1 MVGPALER
9 TLRLVLFGDG
19 RWAAD
24 ALRRLAHGR
33 HHVVGVVV
41 RERPSDGALVDA
53 AQRLGVPVLRP
64 HDVNDPGFVECLKS
78 LEPTLGLSIAY
89 NQILRPA
96 VLESAPLG
104 FLNFH
109 AGKLPFYRGR
119 NVVNWALING
129 EAEIGVTAHFMD
141 VGIDTGDILVQRTL
155 PVGWTDTYGD
165 VLARVVEAIP
175 ALVEESVELVARGG
189 YSVRRQ
195 ADLPGTYFAGR
206 EPGDEW
212 LDWSDTSVKL
222 HNKIRAISRPAPGA
236 RTVLGGQTVIIWRA
250 FYDPAWPKY
259 VATPGQVVG
268 RDAGGAGVLVKTGD
282 STLLVQETEIDGAV
296 GAPAWPIGTRLA
308 NGHA

>member
-1 MVGPALER
+1 MVGPALES

-41 RERPSDGALVDA
+41 RERPSDGALVEA

-78 LEPTLGLSIAY
+78 LAPALGLSIAY

-141 VGIDTGDILVQRTL
+141 EG
-155 PVGWTDTYGD
+155 
-165 VLARVVEAIP
+165 IP
-175 ALVEESVELVARGG
+175 ALVEEGVELVARGG

-195 ADLPGTYFAGR
+195 ANLPGTYFAGR
-206 EPGDEW
+206 DPGDEW
-212 LDWSDTSVKL
+212 LDWSDTSVTL
-222 HNKIRAISRPAPGA
+222 RNKIRAISRPAPGA
-236 RTVLGGQTVIIWRA
+236 RTVVGGQTVIIWRA
-250 FYDPAWPKY
+250 FFDPAWPKY
-259 VATPGQVVG
+259 VAAPGQVVG

-282 STLLVQETEIDGAV
+282 STLLVQEIEVAGAV
-296 GAPAWPIGTRLA
+296 GAPAWP
-308 NGHA
+308 